1 MTAPPSPESIGLS
14 WRTAGESHGPAM
26 LGFLEGLPAGLP
38 LDFAAV
44 EAGLVRRWKGPGRG
58 PRSKFE
64 QDALEWVSGLK
75 KGITLGTPL
84 SILVRNS
91 DTKIDTLPDLKAP
104 RPGHADL
111 PGVIRHQVRDVRAVL
126 ERASARE
133 TVARTALGE
142 VARQL
147 LAAFGVQV
155 QSQVISIKGVTLES
169 SWEEI
174 IQEALDDG
182 ESLGGTFQVIANGLP
197 PGLGGYAQATDRL
210 DARLMGALASI
221 PAIKGVEIGQGFAAS
236 ETVGSAFHDEV
247 CVDSTAYHSLGR
259 VTNHAGGVEGGLTN
273 GQQVLLRAAMKPI
286 PTLRKGVPSVDLE
299 TGKLARSTYERSDVC
314 AVFAAAVVGEAL
326 VSLEL
331 ASALRARLGGTTLR
345 EMQQRFETLNPG
357 ASVTDWPQ
365 NLGSSGFS

>member
-1 MTAPPSPESIGLS
+1 MTAPPSPETVGFS
-14 WRTAGESHGPAM
+14 WRTSGESHGPAM

-38 LDFAAV
+38 IDPAAV
-44 EAGLVRRWKGPGRG
+44 EAGLARRWQGPGRG

-64 QDALEWVSGLK
+64 QDALEWISGLK
-75 KGITLGTPL
+75 KGVTLGTPM

-91 DTKIDTLPDLKAP
+91 DTRIDTLPDLKAP

-147 LAAFGVQV
+147 LAVFGIQV
-155 QSQVISIKGVTLES
+155 QSQVLSIKGFKSES
-169 SWEEI
+169 SWIDI
-174 IQEALDDG
+174 IKEAHKAG
-182 ESLGGTFQVIANGLP
+182 ESLGGTFQVTADGLP

-210 DARLMGALASI
+210 DARLLGVLASI
-221 PAIKGVEIGQGFAAS
+221 PAIKGVEIGLGFMAS
-236 ETVGSAFHDEV
+236 ETVGSDFHDEV
-247 CVDSTAYHSLGR
+247 CVDSEAYHSLGR
-259 VTNHAGGVEGGLTN
+259 VTNRAGGIEGGLTN
-273 GQQVLLRAAMKPI
+273 GQQIRLRAAMKPI

-299 TGKLARSTYERSDVC
+299 TGELARSTYERSDVC

-326 VSLEL
+326 VCLEL
-331 ASALRARLGGTTLR
+331 ASALRARLGGTTLA
-345 EMQQRFETLNPG
+345 EMKERFEMLRPK
-357 ASVTDWPQ
+357 ALVTDWPRT
-365 NLGSSGFS
+365 LDSPGFS